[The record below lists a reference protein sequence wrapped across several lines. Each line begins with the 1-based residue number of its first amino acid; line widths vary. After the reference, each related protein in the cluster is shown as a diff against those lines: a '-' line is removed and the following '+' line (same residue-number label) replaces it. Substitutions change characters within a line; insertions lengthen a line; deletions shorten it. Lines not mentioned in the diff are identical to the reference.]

1 MIKTIIGVGGMS
13 CQMCEAHIS
22 ESVRSVVPDAKTIRA
37 NRKTRQ
43 VVIVSEGV
51 IDKAALQQAIVS
63 QGYDFLSYE
72 YGPYES
78 ESFIVKIKGLFS

>member
-1 MIKTIIGVGGMS
+1 MIKTIIGVSGMS
-13 CQMCEAHIS
+13 CQMCEAHIN

>member
-13 CQMCEAHIS
+13 CQMCEAHIN
-22 ESVRSVVPDAKTIRA
+22 ETVRSVVPDAKTIRA

>member
-13 CQMCEAHIS
+13 CQMCEAHIN

-51 IDKAALQQAIVS
+51 IDKATLRQAIVS

>member
-13 CQMCEAHIS
+13 CQMCEAHIN

-51 IDKAALQQAIVS
+51 IDKTALQQAIVS

>member
-43 VVIVSEGV
+43 VVIISEGV

>member
-1 MIKTIIGVGGMS
+1 MIKTIVGVGGMS
-13 CQMCEAHIS
+13 CQMCEAHIN
-22 ESVRSVVPDAKTIRA
+22 EVIRSVVPGIKTVRA

-43 VVIVSEGV
+43 AVIVSEGV
-51 IDKAALQQAIVS
+51 IDKDTIRQAIVS
-63 QGYDFLSYE
+63 SGYDFLSYE

>member
-13 CQMCEAHIS
+13 CQMCEAHIN

-37 NRKTRQ
+37 NRKARQ

>member
-13 CQMCEAHIS
+13 CQMCEAHIN

-51 IDKAALQQAIVS
+51 IDKVALQQAIVS